1 MNFLDID
8 LSDVTTNTL
17 NTLSDISN
25 SSSQENIGQTGGG
38 ILDFLFGHS
47 TVSKAD
53 SAVLEAAKLKKYDF
67 VEFMIE
73 RGAVDLSAQDKDGNT
88 VLHYLVDTSSPNQE
102 LIKKILKLPNV
113 KKFVDIQNNK
123 GNSPLFVA
131 VMNEHHD
138 LCYELIENAKANKY
152 LRNFE
157 GFHILSED
165 QTPQSSE
172 FMDLSLKHKQE
183 VSALPLR
190 DRQSDSLFGSP
201 TSPLSINSPIFVTQ
215 ITKEESDKIFEPFM
229 KLFNR
234 KLDEPVRNTSEAGSF
249 KDLKTEI
256 KQDTQEGGGCGC
268 GSKPPVIV
276 QADTESLLNDLQK
289 YFSVTSTNNV
299 QEGGKN
305 KKKVSGKRKVSVTRK
320 RKSSVNERNFEL
332 GRIINTQTDEIIK
345 KVVDKIQKMI
355 GDDKKHFKGLVAD
368 EATARAAKAVLWKM
382 VKEKNPELK
391 SSLDIAIEMEKL
403 ATDEVIKGLKVATI
417 KSTMKDI
424 EKHRAEKEKE
434 KEKRKSEVEPSATSS
449 EDVPVMTN
457 LSETSY

>member
-25 SSSQENIGQTGGG
+25 SSSQEKPSYKQGGGG
-38 ILDFLFGHS
+38 ILDFLFGQN
-47 TVSKAD
+47 TASKAD
-53 SAVLEAAKLKKYDF
+53 RAVLEAAKLKKYEL

-73 RGAVDLSAQDKDGNT
+73 RSAVNLSAQDKDGNT
-88 VLHYLVDTSSPNQE
+88 VLHYLVSTSNPNQE
-102 LIKKILKLPNV
+102 LIKKILNLPNV
-113 KKFVDIQNNK
+113 KEFVDIQNNK
-123 GNSPLFVA
+123 GDSPLFVA
-131 VMNEHHD
+131 VMNDHHD
-138 LCYELIENAKANKY
+138 LCSDLINTGKARTDI
-152 LRNFE
+152 RNFE
-157 GFHILSED
+157 GFRVASES
-165 QTPQSSE
+165 QTPTSE
-172 FMDLSLKHKQE
+172 FIKQE

-190 DRQSDSLFGSP
+190 DRHSDSMFGSP

-234 KLDEPVRNTSEAGSF
+234 KLDEPLKNTSEAAS
-249 KDLKTEI
+249 LKGLETE
-256 KQDTQEGGGCGC
+256 KQDNQEGGNCGC
-268 GSKPPVIV
+268 GSKPPVV

-289 YFSVTSTNNV
+289 YFSV
-299 QEGGKN
+299 QEGG
-305 KKKVSGKRKVSVTRK
+305 KKKVSGKRKVTVTKK

-332 GRIINTQTDEIIK
+332 GRILNTQTDEIIK

-355 GDDKKHFKGLVAD
+355 EDDKKHFKGLVAD

-391 SSLDIAIEMEKL
+391 SSLDVAIEMEKL

-417 KSTMKDI
+417 KSIMKDI
-424 EKHRAEKEKE
+424 EKHRSEKDKEREK
-434 KEKRKSEVEPSATSS
+434 KKSEEPSATSS
-449 EDVPVMTN
+449 EDVPVMSN